1 MKSPLIALVLA
12 AAVAV
17 PVAPSLSVTVSVAAS
32 RLTPW
37 TALRM
42 DAEYACTTASVM
54 VESRKKAKHHHT
66 TGSFM
71 NAKSLCVGP
80 DAGDRCAVVVSK
92 WALCQS
98 RIIKTKA
105 YTQAAARNAW
115 RQPQRAVVNVKKI
128 GAKAQPRL
136 PVNPCTLNA

>member
-1 MKSPLIALVLA
+1 MPALKVLRQGLVRLLVLWLVALVGVQLYFVARIALM
-12 AAVAV
+12 AVI
-17 PVAPSLSVTVSVAAS
+17 AP
-32 RLTPW
+32 
-37 TALRM
+37 
-42 DAEYACTTASVM
+42 
-54 VESRKKAKHHHT
+54 ESSAFERSEIYRITQT